1 MCVGNNWSNSSPV
14 NIYANYMSE
23 KQLAA
28 AGLAEQSSAFSVLG
42 EKVEIEP
49 KNYQTV
55 SGTVPVSYTHLRSDL
70 LRYQQ

>member
-1 MCVGNNWSNSSPV
+1 MDYKFQLEPNQTYDVEVCVGNNWSNSSPV

-42 EKVEIEP
+42 E
-49 KNYQTV
+49 
-55 SGTVPVSYTHLRSDL
+55 G
-70 LRYQQ
+70 